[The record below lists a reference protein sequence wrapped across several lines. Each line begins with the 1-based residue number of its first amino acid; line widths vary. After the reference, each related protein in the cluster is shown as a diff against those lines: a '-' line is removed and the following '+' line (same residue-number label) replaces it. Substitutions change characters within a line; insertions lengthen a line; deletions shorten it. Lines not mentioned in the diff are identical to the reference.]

1 MNFPN
6 WFRIAWW
13 ALLFLTVGAFLW
25 HRFPALAAGAATPA
39 DVVIFLVC
47 VALGLAPVF
56 KEVSLFGVG
65 LKQEM
70 KDLRAD
76 LHGLRAEI
84 RSSIDIRNQYSPT
97 VNVLPTL
104 PPEQLQ
110 RLANE
115 VKQRAEKLAAPGRP
129 SGLAER
135 EIRAVSDD
143 AVFLFRARF
152 ALERLLRRYYRRKVG
167 PLPDDRPIPVS
178 RLTRALVEAG
188 TLDPDDATA
197 AEELY
202 RIASRAMHTG
212 DVSHEQLRFAREVA
226 DWLIAELSANEA
238 LL

>member
-39 DVVIFLVC
+39 DVVIFLVW

-76 LHGLRAEI
+76 LHGLRTEV

-104 PPEQLQ
+104 APEQLQ

-115 VKQRAEKLAAPGRP
+115 VKQRA
-129 SGLAER
+129 
-135 EIRAVSDD
+135 
-143 AVFLFRARF
+143 
-152 ALERLLRRYYRRKVG
+152 
-167 PLPDDRPIPVS
+167 
-178 RLTRALVEAG
+178 
-188 TLDPDDATA
+188 
-197 AEELY
+197 
-202 RIASRAMHTG
+202 
-212 DVSHEQLRFAREVA
+212 
-226 DWLIAELSANEA
+226 
-238 LL
+238 